1 MATWKKVVVSG
12 SNLSQLN
19 DDIGLILN
27 SDTGSIALGGELG
40 GTISSAT
47 VADNI
52 IDEAN
57 LKVSNSPTNG
67 YILSANTGT
76 GGFTWVAN
84 TSAANDTTITLSPGA
99 GIAAIGDFT
108 TNQASPETLTIGV
121 DGVLEDLDTLG
132 AAASD
137 GQFIVAT
144 GAGAF
149 AYESGDTV
157 RTSLGLGNSATQDT
171 GSMTVATADTA
182 TSADSVA
189 ANSVTLGTDT
199 TGNYVATLGTGTG
212 VTIGSNTGE
221 GSTPT
226 ITVNYGSSANQAV
239 QGNTNIT
246 INGTAG
252 EIGVTGTA
260 AQALGGGPTY
270 TITLPDTITG
280 NRTFSNNVTVSGDL
294 TVSGDTFQAQVTNLN
309 VEDQFILLN
318 SGSTSGDSGIIFGGS
333 NGTANSGHALILDNS
348 YNSNDGRLAIKVTD
362 TAATS
367 TTDFAAGT
375 TGYYVAGVY
384 EGTEANAA
392 TALADHKGNIRIE
405 GEDIY
410 IYS

>member
-57 LKVSNSPTNG
+57 LKISNSPTNG

-84 TSAANDTTITLSPGA
+84 TAAANDTAITLTAGA
-99 GIAAIGDFT
+99 GIAAIGDGGFT
-108 TNQASPETLTIGV
+108 LNQGSPESFTFAV

-132 AAASD
+132 APGSD

-149 AYESGDTV
+149 AYESGATV

-182 TSADSVA
+182 NSVA
-189 ANSVTLGTDT
+189 ANSVALGTDT
-199 TGNYVATLGTGTG
+199 TGNYVETLAEGTGIDITG
-212 VTIGSNTGE
+212 ADGE
-221 GSTPT
+221 GATKTIAVDVSDFMTNGANNRVLTATGTDAQNAEANLTFDGSTLTVTGNAT
-226 ITVNYGSSANQAV
+226 IT
-239 QGNTNIT
+239 
-246 INGTAG
+246 
-252 EIGVTGTA
+252 
-260 AQALGGGPTY
+260 
-270 TITLPDTITG
+270 
-280 NRTFSNNVTVSGDL
+280 GDL
-294 TVSGDTFQAQVTNLN
+294 TVTGDTIEQQVTNLN
-309 VEDQFILLN
+309 VEDQFILIN
-318 SGSTSGDSGIIFGGS
+318 SGSAAADAGFVVNGQGSAFGWDESENRWAFDFAGATWNQTSI
-333 NGTANSGHALILDNS
+333 
-348 YNSNDGRLAIKVTD
+348 
-362 TAATS
+362 
-367 TTDFAAGT
+367 TTDAFAAAVVT
-375 TGYYVAGVY
+375 TDD
-384 EGTEANAA
+384 ANYQ
-392 TALADHKGNIRIE
+392 KVGNIRID
-405 GEDIY
+405 GDDIY

>member
-12 SNLSQLN
+12 SNISQLN

-57 LKVSNSPTNG
+57 LKISNSPTNG

-84 TSAANDTTITLSPGA
+84 TAAANDTAITLTAGA
-99 GIAAIGDFT
+99 GIAAIGDGGFT
-108 TNQASPETLTIGV
+108 LNQGSPESFTFAV

-132 AAASD
+132 APASD

-149 AYESGDTV
+149 AYESGTTV

-182 TSADSVA
+182 NSVA
-189 ANSVTLGTDT
+189 ANSVALGTDT
-199 TGNYVATLGTGTG
+199 TGNYVETLAEGTGIDITG
-212 VTIGSNTGE
+212 ADGE
-221 GSTPT
+221 GATKTIAVDVSDFMTNGANNRVLTATGTDAQNAEANLTFDGSTLTVTGNAT
-226 ITVNYGSSANQAV
+226 IT
-239 QGNTNIT
+239 
-246 INGTAG
+246 
-252 EIGVTGTA
+252 
-260 AQALGGGPTY
+260 
-270 TITLPDTITG
+270 
-280 NRTFSNNVTVSGDL
+280 GDL
-294 TVSGDTFQAQVTNLN
+294 TVTGDTIEQQVTNLN
-309 VEDQFILLN
+309 VEDQFILIN
-318 SGSTSGDSGIIFGGS
+318 SGSAAADAGFVVNGQGSAFGWDESENRWAFDFTGATWNQTSI
-333 NGTANSGHALILDNS
+333 
-348 YNSNDGRLAIKVTD
+348 
-362 TAATS
+362 
-367 TTDFAAGT
+367 TTDAFAAAVVT
-375 TGYYVAGVY
+375 TDD
-384 EGTEANAA
+384 ANYQ
-392 TALADHKGNIRIE
+392 KVGNIRID
-405 GEDIY
+405 GDDIY

>member
-12 SNLSQLN
+12 SNISQLN

-57 LKVSNSPTNG
+57 LKISNSPTNG

-84 TSAANDTTITLSPGA
+84 TAAANDTAITLTAGA
-99 GIAAIGDFT
+99 GIAAIGDGGFT
-108 TNQASPETLTIGV
+108 LNQGSPESFTFAV

-132 AAASD
+132 APGSD

-149 AYESGDTV
+149 AYESGTTV

-182 TSADSVA
+182 NSVA
-189 ANSVTLGTDT
+189 ANSVALGTDT
-199 TGNYVATLGTGTG
+199 TGNYVETLAEGTGIDITG
-212 VTIGSNTGE
+212 ADGE
-221 GSTPT
+221 GATKTIAVDVSDFMTNGANNRVLTATGTDAQNAEANLTFDGSTLTVTGNAT
-226 ITVNYGSSANQAV
+226 IT
-239 QGNTNIT
+239 
-246 INGTAG
+246 
-252 EIGVTGTA
+252 
-260 AQALGGGPTY
+260 
-270 TITLPDTITG
+270 
-280 NRTFSNNVTVSGDL
+280 GDL
-294 TVSGDTFQAQVTNLN
+294 TVTGDTIEQQVTNLN
-309 VEDQFILLN
+309 VEDQFILIN
-318 SGSTSGDSGIIFGGS
+318 SGSAAADAGFVVNGQGSAFGWDESENRWAFDFTGATWNQTSI
-333 NGTANSGHALILDNS
+333 
-348 YNSNDGRLAIKVTD
+348 
-362 TAATS
+362 
-367 TTDFAAGT
+367 TTDAFAAAVVT
-375 TGYYVAGVY
+375 TDD
-384 EGTEANAA
+384 ANYQ
-392 TALADHKGNIRIE
+392 KVGNIRID
-405 GEDIY
+405 GDDIY

>member
-67 YILSANTGT
+67 YILSSNTGT

-84 TSAANDTTITLSPGA
+84 TAAANDTAITLTAGA
-99 GIAAIGDFT
+99 GIAAIGDGGFT
-108 TNQASPETLTIGV
+108 LNQGSPESFTFAV

-132 AAASD
+132 APASD

-171 GSMTVATADTA
+171 GSMTVATADSA
-182 TSADSVA
+182 TSVA
-189 ANSVTLGTDT
+189 ANSVALGTDT
-199 TGNYVATLGTGTG
+199 TGNYVETVAAGTGIDVTG
-212 VTIGSNTGE
+212 ADAEGATKTIAVDVSDFMTNGANNRVLTATGTDAQNAE
-221 GSTPT
+221 ANLTFDGSTLTVTGNAT
-226 ITVNYGSSANQAV
+226 IT
-239 QGNTNIT
+239 
-246 INGTAG
+246 
-252 EIGVTGTA
+252 
-260 AQALGGGPTY
+260 
-270 TITLPDTITG
+270 
-280 NRTFSNNVTVSGDL
+280 GDL
-294 TVSGDTFQAQVTNLN
+294 TVTGDTIEQQVTNLN
-309 VEDQFILLN
+309 VEDQFILIN
-318 SGSTSGDSGIIFGGS
+318 SGSAAADAGFVVNGQGSAFGWDESENRWAFDFAGATWNQTSI
-333 NGTANSGHALILDNS
+333 
-348 YNSNDGRLAIKVTD
+348 
-362 TAATS
+362 
-367 TTDFAAGT
+367 TTDAFAAAVVT
-375 TGYYVAGVY
+375 TDD
-384 EGTEANAA
+384 ANYQ
-392 TALADHKGNIRIE
+392 KVGNIRID
-405 GEDIY
+405 GDDIY

>member
-57 LKVSNSPTNG
+57 LKISNSPTNG

-84 TSAANDTTITLSPGA
+84 TAAANDTAITLTAGA
-99 GIAAIGDFT
+99 GIAAIGDGGFT
-108 TNQASPETLTIGV
+108 LNQGSPESFTFAV

-132 AAASD
+132 APGSD

-149 AYESGDTV
+149 AYESGATV
-157 RTSLGLGNSATQDT
+157 RTSLGLGNSATQNT

-182 TSADSVA
+182 NSVA
-189 ANSVTLGTDT
+189 ANSVALGTDT
-199 TGNYVATLGTGTG
+199 TGNYVETLAEGTGIDITG
-212 VTIGSNTGE
+212 ADGE
-221 GSTPT
+221 GATKTIAVDVSDFMTNGANNRVLTATGTDAQNAEANLTFDGSTLTVTGNAT
-226 ITVNYGSSANQAV
+226 IT
-239 QGNTNIT
+239 
-246 INGTAG
+246 
-252 EIGVTGTA
+252 
-260 AQALGGGPTY
+260 
-270 TITLPDTITG
+270 
-280 NRTFSNNVTVSGDL
+280 GDL
-294 TVSGDTFQAQVTNLN
+294 TVTGDTIEQQVTNLN
-309 VEDQFILLN
+309 VEDQFILIN
-318 SGSTSGDSGIIFGGS
+318 SGSAAADAGFVVNGQGSAFGWDESENRWAFDFAGATWNQTSI
-333 NGTANSGHALILDNS
+333 
-348 YNSNDGRLAIKVTD
+348 
-362 TAATS
+362 
-367 TTDFAAGT
+367 TTDAFAAAVVT
-375 TGYYVAGVY
+375 TDD
-384 EGTEANAA
+384 ANYQ
-392 TALADHKGNIRIE
+392 KVGNIRID
-405 GEDIY
+405 GDDIY